1 MALAGAYVSRWW
13 VQRDA
18 PPPYN
23 VPMVTRAL
31 MLAMV
36 LAITLAVATL
46 VLGDHGAGSLLVVGG
61 LLIRKSVAR

>member
-1 MALAGAYVSRWW
+1 MAPAGAYVSRLW

-23 VPMVTRAL
+23 APMVTRAL

-46 VLGDHGAGSLLVVGG
+46 ELGDHGASPLLVVGG